1 MGAGKPGLLPYLTV
15 PSHLWRS
22 FSFLSPQ
29 FHPMP
34 WPSCNYKFQSVQ
46 TPHVKKG
53 TPCPFP
59 DTHPDLWAVTNT
71 FWVPSFLAVHEGWPR
86 VSNGR
91 LPAPSV
97 TTSWTLP
104 ARAAPCLRSR
114 GQRALPAHTPCA
126 GRLLPENAGELGVGE
141 RGDGDSSS
149 TSLGLR
155 RLHPHPGGAGPWE
168 LQARWRH
175 RAVRTRI
182 GQRAPCAP
190 SPTGRC
196 GESLL
201 RISGLCLGS
210 PASPRRPEPRS
221 GRREGTGRDPAPESL
236 SSEPGPEGTSPQNR
250 PSRGGRQR
258 VSARRRSVFKDLN
271 ATPNISW

>member
-1 MGAGKPGLLPYLTV
+1 
-15 PSHLWRS
+15 
-22 FSFLSPQ
+22 
-29 FHPMP
+29 MP

-104 ARAAPCLRSR
+104 ARAAPGLRSR

-221 GRREGTGRDPAPESL
+221 GRREGSGAGITKQRARPGGDVPIKPTLSRRAAKGLRSAAFSL
-236 SSEPGPEGTSPQNR
+236 QRPQCHPKYFLVEGI
-250 PSRGGRQR
+250 
-258 VSARRRSVFKDLN
+258 VADH
-271 ATPNISW
+271 SWGN